1 MGESFKKKEKE
12 ICFPCDICSPSL
24 VFSGPSRYHF
34 RKLLTFTLNACFRCE
49 KYSTSFLRRVGRKK
63 QLGMIHGA
71 DGKELTKT
79 QSPQEHRN
87 ISRVQLGQ
95 KPPPP
100 SFQPPCQLHC
110 GGGGDQ
116 TPGTEAL
123 GNFLCLLQS
132 WLQNTGG
139 GCSSSSF
146 RDIMSWTE
154 LYKSSSHCDNFP
166 QNTYF

>member
-110 GGGGDQ
+110 GGGGTRLQ
-116 TPGTEAL
+116 GQKPWGTFCVYYRA
-123 GNFLCLLQS
+123 
-132 WLQNTGG
+132 
-139 GCSSSSF
+139 GCRTQEGDAHHPVSE
-146 RDIMSWTE
+146 I
-154 LYKSSSHCDNFP
+154 L
-166 QNTYF
+166 

>member
-110 GGGGDQ
+110 GGGGGPDSRDRS
-116 TPGTEAL
+116 PGELSVST
-123 GNFLCLLQS
+123 
-132 WLQNTGG
+132 
-139 GCSSSSF
+139 
-146 RDIMSWTE
+146 TE
-154 LYKSSSHCDNFP
+154 LAAEHRRGMLIIQFQRYYELDR
-166 QNTYF
+166 TL